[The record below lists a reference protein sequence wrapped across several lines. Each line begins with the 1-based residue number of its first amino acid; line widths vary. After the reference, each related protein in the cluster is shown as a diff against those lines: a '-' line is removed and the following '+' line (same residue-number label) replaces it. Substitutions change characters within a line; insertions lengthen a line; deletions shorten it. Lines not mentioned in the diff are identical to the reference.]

1 MKKKVLSIL
10 LSTAMVASLL
20 VGCGNDEST
29 PVEQPAEQ
37 PAADAED
44 EGTEAPA
51 EDEGNEAGDEAK
63 EITGEITV
71 LTNRTDLIDTDF
83 ADYKAQF
90 EAKYPGTTVN
100 FEAITDYEGDV
111 AIRMQTSDYGDV
123 LMIPNTIKSTQFSSY
138 FEPLGTVEE
147 LSEKYDAA
155 FLNAKQ
161 SEGVVYGL
169 PSIGNAQGICYNK
182 EVFANAGI
190 TEMPKTPEEFLE
202 ALQKIKDKGECANPY
217 YTNFKD
223 GWTLTQWQ
231 DHAWGTCTADPDYHN
246 NGIVN
251 EEAPFSEGT
260 YNYIVHKLMYD
271 IVAQDLCEVDPTTT
285 NWEDSKGML
294 ARGEIGCMVL
304 GSWAISQMQD
314 AAVTE
319 GLDPS
324 IIGYMPFPVTVN
336 GKQYATAGADY
347 CYAININSSNKDTAR
362 AWIDFMVDESGFA
375 LNQGAISIVK
385 DDPMPDTLAD
395 FADIELVIDNPATPE
410 NEGKFDV
417 LSQESEINLYAE
429 PEKQRLLE
437 SAMGSTNESFDDIMN
452 DWNARWKEAL
462 DNYTPE

>member
-1 MKKKVLSIL
+1 
-10 LSTAMVASLL
+10 
-20 VGCGNDEST
+20 
-29 PVEQPAEQ
+29 
-37 PAADAED
+37 
-44 EGTEAPA
+44 
-51 EDEGNEAGDEAK
+51 
-63 EITGEITV
+63 
-71 LTNRTDLIDTDF
+71 
-83 ADYKAQF
+83 
-90 EAKYPGTTVN
+90 
-100 FEAITDYEGDV
+100 
-111 AIRMQTSDYGDV
+111 
-123 LMIPNTIKSTQFSSY
+123 
-138 FEPLGTVEE
+138 
-147 LSEKYDAA
+147 
-155 FLNAKQ
+155 
-161 SEGVVYGL
+161 
-169 PSIGNAQGICYNK
+169 
-182 EVFANAGI
+182 
-190 TEMPKTPEEFLE
+190 
-202 ALQKIKDKGECANPY
+202 
-217 YTNFKD
+217 
-223 GWTLTQWQ
+223 
-231 DHAWGTCTADPDYHN
+231 
-246 NGIVN
+246 
-251 EEAPFSEGT
+251 
-260 YNYIVHKLMYD
+260 MYD